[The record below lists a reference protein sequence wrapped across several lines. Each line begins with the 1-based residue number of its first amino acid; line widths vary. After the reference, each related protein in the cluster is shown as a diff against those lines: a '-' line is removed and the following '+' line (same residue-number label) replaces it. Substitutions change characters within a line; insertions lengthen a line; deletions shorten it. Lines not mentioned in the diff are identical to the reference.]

1 MAKGY
6 SPGYK
11 YGLNNTSLGDIYNS
25 YVVADM
31 IQKVVLENADP
42 QETLTWAQKQMEDIS
57 ASTNQ

>member
-1 MAKGY
+1 
-6 SPGYK
+6 
-11 YGLNNTSLGDIYNS
+11 
-25 YVVADM
+25 M